1 MNRKIVIRVAAYIV
15 VGVLTAGIWIQ
26 SGELDLGWIRYL
38 SAAVFA
44 ATVLISVWDLWL
56 WRIPLV
62 QRIPNVP
69 RNIRGTWKGELQSL
83 WVDPTTGSRPIPR
96 SVYLAIRQTSSII
109 SVRLLT
115 DESQSHSSLADVTVN
130 DGIAVLE
137 YMYLNRPK
145 IHLEDRSRMHHGST
159 VLQVTG
165 NPAKRLE
172 GRYWTDRDTR
182 GSLQFNQRAH
192 KVADDYLSAQ
202 EIHDQDDAKKRTKAL
217 KKQS

>member
-1 MNRKIVIRVAAYIV
+1 VNRKIVIRVAAYIV

-38 SAAVFA
+38 SAAVFT
-44 ATVLISVWDLWL
+44 ATVFISVWDLWL

-83 WVDPTTGSRPIPR
+83 WFDPTTGSRPIPK
-96 SVYLAIRQTSSII
+96 SVYIAIRQTSSII
-109 SVRLLT
+109 SVRLFT
-115 DESQSHSSLADVTVN
+115 DESQSHSSLADLTVN

-182 GSLQFNQRAH
+182 GSLQFNKRVH
-192 KVADDYLSAQ
+192 KVADDYLNAQ
-202 EIHDQDDAKKRTKAL
+202 EIHDQDEMKKR
-217 KKQS
+217 KKPPKK